1 MTLESNAENPAS
13 PTADPL
19 SDSLR
24 WALALGAE
32 PDQSP
37 IDWLAMELDPESKNA
52 ADAVCRSVEDPN
64 ADLDRLELLKSGF
77 KSLRLSSESGSDRS
91 LAARYYASTIAAGV
105 VRHGLWITG
114 QRPERVS
121 DAIRELHEDES
132 MPASLRRLAAD
143 AIAAIEQ
150 KAITRRNRG

>member
-1 MTLESNAENPAS
+1 MTPEPNKGDPA
-13 PTADPL
+13 PAAADPL

-37 IDWLAMELDPESKNA
+37 IDWLAMELDPESKSA
-52 ADAVCRSVEDPN
+52 ADAVCRSVPEAD

-77 KSLRLSSESGSDRS
+77 KSLRRSSESGSDRS

-105 VRHGLWITG
+105 VRHGLWITE
-114 QRPERVS
+114 QRPERVA

-132 MPASLRRLAAD
+132 MPASLRKLAASAIETID
-143 AIAAIEQ
+143 RKAIAQ
-150 KAITRRNRG
+150 RNRG